1 MLAIVINRKRKY
13 EDELEKDR
21 FERDML
27 IGNPSMYQE
36 YMKQKDREEAEGV
49 QWSAP
54 ESIEEIR
61 DIDAIL
67 AKSRKQFNEN
77 ISEEEAEAD
86 KAFVEQINSM
96 SLFNNI
102 DIDQI
107 GDE

>member
-1 MLAIVINRKRKY
+1 
-13 EDELEKDR
+13 
-21 FERDML
+21 
-27 IGNPSMYQE
+27 MYQE

-86 KAFVEQINSM
+86 RAFVEQINSM

>member
-1 MLAIVINRKRKY
+1 MLAIVTVRKRKY

-27 IGNPSMYQE
+27 INNPSMYQE

-61 DIDAIL
+61 NMDNIL
-67 AKSRKQFNEN
+67 AQARKQINEN

-86 KAFVEQINSM
+86 RAFVEQINSM
-96 SLFNNI
+96 NLFNNI